1 MMNSMNNGNVDHNV
15 EKVFDELKSM
25 FGGCEV
31 VQIDERQYKLIVPSD
46 KTLGMLTYL
55 KSIGY
60 SHLSIITCVD
70 WIEEKKFELVYILF
84 NWSNG
89 VTFLVSTFIDRDKPI
104 FYTVK
109 DMWPTAEYY
118 ERDVHE
124 FFGVEFEGNENCK
137 KPLMLELW
145 NDLPPLRKDFDPLK
159 YSKEHF
165 PDRSYDKDPMHEAR
179 IIRGDIEGDIE
190 GGEIDG

>member
-1 MMNSMNNGNVDHNV
+1 MTSFTNNIQEFFERLKTLYNV
-15 EKVFDELKSM
+15 ELSE
-25 FGGCEV
+25 
-31 VQIDERQYKLIVPSD
+31 IDSKQFKIIAEPD
-46 KTLGMLTYL
+46 KILPLLAYL
-55 KSIGY
+55 KEIGY
-60 SHLSIITCVD
+60 SHLSILTCVD
-70 WIEEKKFELVYILF
+70 WIEQKKFELVYILF

-89 VTFLVSTFIDRDKPI
+89 ITFLVSTFIDRDKPV

-137 KPLMLELW
+137 KPMILELW

-159 YSKEHF
+159 YSKEHY
-165 PDRSYDKDPMHEAR
+165 PDREYEKDAIHEAR
-179 IIRGDIEGDIE
+179 IVRGDIRGDVNG
-190 GGEIDG
+190 